1 MPRDKRGEKGNRM
14 NTTQRTALVT
24 AIGSFSADAVIRT
37 LRQEGWRIIGTDIY
51 EADWVAASLMVDAF
65 YQAPYASEEEKY
77 IDFIRDICAR
87 EQVSRILPLIDVEVD
102 ALNRHR
108 AEIETG
114 DCRIC
119 MSPEKSIRIL
129 RDKFEMKTLVDGVLE
144 ESPEE
149 IRQAVR
155 TIPTERASEI
165 DFETVRYPVI
175 LKPVDGRSSSG
186 LYRIYQED
194 QLGFA
199 FSSIMD
205 PTKLE
210 DSSLEHYLVQPMIK
224 GHVITVDVI
233 RDAAGHCTAVP
244 REELLRT
251 PNGAGLS
258 VRVFEDPVLE
268 AACRAIAAR
277 AEILGCVNF
286 EFIRGEG
293 SGIYYFIECNPRFA
307 GGVAFT
313 ELAEVPAVH
322 MHLAIFD
329 GAEIS
334 GEEKP
339 VTGFMTRKYQE
350 FRM

>member
-1 MPRDKRGEKGNRM
+1 
-14 NTTQRTALVT
+14 
-24 AIGSFSADAVIRT
+24 
-37 LRQEGWRIIGTDIY
+37 
-51 EADWVAASLMVDAF
+51 
-65 YQAPYASEEEKY
+65 
-77 IDFIRDICAR
+77 
-87 EQVSRILPLIDVEVD
+87 
-102 ALNRHR
+102 
-108 AEIETG
+108 
-114 DCRIC
+114 
-119 MSPEKSIRIL
+119 
-129 RDKFEMKTLVDGVLE
+129 
-144 ESPEE
+144 
-149 IRQAVR
+149 
-155 TIPTERASEI
+155 
-165 DFETVRYPVI
+165 
-175 LKPVDGRSSSG
+175 
-186 LYRIYQED
+186 
-194 QLGFA
+194 
-199 FSSIMD
+199 
-205 PTKLE
+205 
-210 DSSLEHYLVQPMIK
+210 MIK

-329 GAEIS
+329 GGEIS